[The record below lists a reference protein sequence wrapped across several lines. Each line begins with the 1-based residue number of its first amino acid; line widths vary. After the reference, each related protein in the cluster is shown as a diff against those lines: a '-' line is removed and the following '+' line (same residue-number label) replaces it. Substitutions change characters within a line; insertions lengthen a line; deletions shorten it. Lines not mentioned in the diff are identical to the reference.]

1 MATEVIWFK
10 RDLRLRDHPP
20 LLQAID
26 SAALSGQSLLPLFF
40 VEPER
45 LKQPD
50 TSEIHLHWEL
60 DCARALDRELQ
71 RRGSR
76 LWILH
81 ADPLE
86 VFRHL
91 HETVE
96 LTALHSHEE
105 TGTDWSFQRD
115 RVVQKWCRKVGVD
128 WHETPSN
135 GVVRRLK
142 GRDAWKSARDRRMR
156 QALADAP
163 EFIPAP
169 PEIPSLDRW
178 SCPDL
183 SSLGFPERP
192 LRDRPD
198 PGESS
203 AQDVLNGFLEERGEP
218 YRYAMSSPL
227 SGSYHCSRLAPYL
240 ALGCLSLRRVV
251 QQTQQRE
258 KQLKSLR
265 QEGRDT
271 KRWLPSLSS
280 FKSRLAW
287 HCHFM
292 QKLEMEPDLDVVA
305 QNPIIDARMPR
316 PLVEDKFQAWST
328 GNTGW
333 PFLDA
338 CMRQLHA
345 TGWINFRMRA
355 MLMSVASYTLWLPW
369 RETGLHL
376 ARLFLDYEPGIH
388 WSQVGMQS
396 GTTGINTVRA
406 YSVTK
411 QGRDQDPEG
420 TYIRRWVP
428 ELVDVPAESIH
439 EPWKMDEGEQ
449 ERCQCRIGLDY
460 PAPLVEEGKARK
472 EGVSKT
478 YAARRDPE
486 ARKKSQEVFQKH
498 GSRKGPTRR
507 RKPAKKSPK
516 EPAADQPGLFKE

>member
-1 MATEVIWFK
+1 
-10 RDLRLRDHPP
+10 
-20 LLQAID
+20 
-26 SAALSGQSLLPLFF
+26 
-40 VEPER
+40 
-45 LKQPD
+45 
-50 TSEIHLHWEL
+50 
-60 DCARALDRELQ
+60 
-71 RRGSR
+71 
-76 LWILH
+76 
-81 ADPLE
+81 
-86 VFRHL
+86 
-91 HETVE
+91 
-96 LTALHSHEE
+96 
-105 TGTDWSFQRD
+105 
-115 RVVQKWCRKVGVD
+115 
-128 WHETPSN
+128 
-135 GVVRRLK
+135 
-142 GRDAWKSARDRRMR
+142 
-156 QALADAP
+156 
-163 EFIPAP
+163 
-169 PEIPSLDRW
+169 
-178 SCPDL
+178 
-183 SSLGFPERP
+183 
-192 LRDRPD
+192 
-198 PGESS
+198 
-203 AQDVLNGFLEERGEP
+203 
-218 YRYAMSSPL
+218 MSSPL

-460 PAPLVEEGKARK
+460 PSPLVEEGKARK